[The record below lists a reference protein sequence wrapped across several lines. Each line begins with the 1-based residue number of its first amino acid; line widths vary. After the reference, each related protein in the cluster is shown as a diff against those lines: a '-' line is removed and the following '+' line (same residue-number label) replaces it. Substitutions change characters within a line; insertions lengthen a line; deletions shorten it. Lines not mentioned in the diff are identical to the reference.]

1 LSKVLNAS
9 HNYYGEQRKAVSGDG
24 VTQKILKSIGY
35 KTYGVFASDY
45 MFRGV
50 GEKYDFSIP
59 ESIIASHIRLL
70 RAILIGEFRFDL
82 DDMRFKG
89 QAREQFVETKQT
101 VFKGIS
107 EDRVFVFMYTNL
119 PGHSQTSGACRPN
132 ETDLYKE
139 RLKSANSEMR
149 QDVKTIVENDP
160 DAIVII
166 AGDHGPYLTKNCA
179 VTSGSYDIS
188 EISRLDIQD
197 RYGTFLAIRWRSED
211 FMEYDDITVLQDI
224 FPAVFAYLYKDLAIL
239 QSKVDSGIPV
249 PINGISGATV
259 DRGIINGGIN
269 DGEPLFLSG
278 K

>member
-1 LSKVLNAS
+1 
-9 HNYYGEQRKAVSGDG
+9 
-24 VTQKILKSIGY
+24 
-35 KTYGVFASDY
+35 

-59 ESIIASHIRLL
+59 EDVTPSYIRLL
-70 RAILIGEFRFDL
+70 KAILMGEFRFDL

-89 QAREQFVETKQT
+89 QAREQFVETKQK
-101 VFKGIS
+101 VFENIS
-107 EDRVFVFMYTNL
+107 GSRVFVFMYTNL

-132 ETDLYKE
+132 EVDLYME
-139 RLKSANSEMR
+139 RLTSANSEMR
-149 QDVKTIVENDP
+149 QDVKTIIEDDP

-197 RYGTFLAIRWRSED
+197 RYGTFLAVKWHSEASL
-211 FMEYDDITVLQDI
+211 EYDDITVLQDL
-224 FPAVFAYLYKDLAIL
+224 FPAVFAYLYKDVTIL
-239 QSKVDSGIPV
+239 ESKVEPVIPT
-249 PINGISGATV
+249 PTNAISGASV
-259 DRGIINGGIN
+259 NNGVIYGGIN